1 MNMTTSTGRKQDVAA
16 IVPAYNEQET
26 IASVVRTLASS
37 PLIGEVIVISDGS
50 TDRTAEVAKSAG
62 ADLVRQ
68 LPIKG
73 GKGAAMLHG
82 VTVTKAPV
90 IVFFDADLRGLTEDH
105 VERLL
110 LPVLSGARSM
120 NVGLRDKGPLL
131 TPFIRFLPLIGGERA
146 MRREV
151 IERVPP
157 QFLQG
162 FMAESALN
170 YHCRSRRLHYGG
182 VNLEGLS
189 MRRKFEKVGVAKS
202 IREYLHMT
210 WQIVKAMTVVRIA
223 RLMKKF

>member
-1 MNMTTSTGRKQDVAA
+1 MTSSDEKQIVAA

-26 IASVVRTLASS
+26 IGPVVRVLVAS
-37 PLIGEVIVISDGS
+37 PLVQEVIVISDGS
-50 TDRTAEVAKSAG
+50 TDRTAEVAKTAG

-68 LPIKG
+68 LPIKS

-82 VTVTKAPV
+82 VTVTRAPV

-110 LPVLSGARSM
+110 LPVLSGSRAM

-131 TPFIRFLPLIGGERA
+131 TRFIRYLPLIGGERA
-146 MRREV
+146 MHREV

-162 FMAESALN
+162 FMVESALN
-170 YHCRSRRLHYGG
+170 YYCRSRRLRYGG
-182 VNLEGLS
+182 VKLEGLS
-189 MRRKFEKVGVAKS
+189 MRRKFEKVGVARS
-202 IREYLHMT
+202 VREYLHMT
-210 WQIVKAMTVVRIA
+210 WQIVKAMLIVRIA
-223 RLMKKF
+223 RLFKRF